1 LDAVIITVPLFM
13 HFPVIKDALM
23 AGKHA
28 FCEKVWCSSR
38 RRWAELRTLV
48 EQRPKRVM
56 QVGL

>member
-1 LDAVIITVPLFM
+1 M

-23 AGKHA
+23 AGKQA